1 MMRRLLAI
9 ALLVATFSLTALGA
23 GNGAGLSPLFSHGA
37 GGRALGMG
45 GANVALANDAS
56 SVFWN
61 PATLTALSDRSLS
74 LLYLPLPEGTR
85 YSAAAF
91 GWPTVDYG
99 SFAVAAFL
107 LTTDQIQ
114 RRDNLGRLLGDFS
127 ANQQMYLIGYG
138 KSISSHLAIGATVK
152 LFGESFDNTSAFG
165 AGGDLGIKFTISEY
179 LSLGFNAQNLL
190 APKLRLDRDA
200 ETLPR
205 TLKGGVGMTIPFA
218 GGRNSFAIEVDVD
231 KTEQV
236 DPQIHVG
243 AEVAFLRSYFL
254 RGGYDVDQI
263 NLGAGLH
270 LGFATLGYTYR
281 TQDFFQPQHQVTLD
295 LSLGGSTS
303 SILARREE
311 EKLKSSEKFARQQ
324 REQELAAT
332 LLSARNF
339 YDSGVLDSA
348 QVYYQIAEALTNG
361 ANSEISQRLAEIKHK
376 QSDKL
381 TATVRAGVLAETDS
395 IKAAE
400 LFSELNEAINLKD
413 IEAATLLI
421 DRLRPAFGNDKRFR
435 DGEAS
440 FGALVIDRCDQL
452 NLEAT
457 RMVRENNLA
466 DAAVRYAEILKYD
479 PGNAT
484 ARRNLKAISDQV
496 GTLTLLRS
504 GIEAYQSGDTV
515 SARQSF
521 ESLLTLNPNDSAVIG
536 LLQLLKQQT
545 PTSALAEL
553 QKNEA
558 IWKVYLEGIAKFRE
572 GEYEA
577 AITLWEQ
584 VLAAYPRN
592 TETEKNI
599 QQAKLRIKQNDTT
612 N

>member
-1 MMRRLLAI
+1 MRRLLAI
-9 ALLVATFSLTALGA
+9 ALFAATLSTTVLGA

-45 GANVALANDAS
+45 GANVALANDATG
-56 SVFWN
+56 VFWN
-61 PATLTALSDRSLS
+61 PATLTSLPDRSLS
-74 LLYLPLPEGTR
+74 LLYLPLPEGTK

-127 ANQQMYLIGYG
+127 ANQQMYLLGYG
-138 KSISSHLAIGATVK
+138 KSISRRLAVGATIK
-152 LFGESFDNTSAFG
+152 LYGETFDNTSAYG
-165 AGGDLGIKFTISEY
+165 VGGDMGIKLTISEY
-179 LSLGFNAQNLL
+179 LSFGFNAQNLL
-190 APKLRLDRDA
+190 APKLRLNRDS

-205 TLKGGVGMTIPFA
+205 TLKGGLGVTIPFS
-218 GGRNSFAIEVDVD
+218 GGRNSFAIEADVD
-231 KTEQV
+231 KMAKV
-236 DPQIHVG
+236 DPTIHVG
-243 AEVAFLRSYFL
+243 AELAFQNSYFL

-270 LGFATLGYTYR
+270 LGFATFGYTYR
-281 TQDFFQPQHQVTLD
+281 TQEFFEPQHQVTLD

-303 SILARREE
+303 STLAKREA
-311 EKLKSSEKFARQQ
+311 EKLKSSEEFARKQ
-324 REQELAAT
+324 REQELAIA
-332 LLSARNF
+332 LASARRF
-339 YDSGVLDSA
+339 YSNGTLDSA
-348 QVYYQIAEALTNG
+348 QGYYQVAEALTNG
-361 ANSEISQRLAEIKHK
+361 TNSEVSERLAEIKRK
-376 QSDKL
+376 QSEEL
-381 TATVRAGVLAETDS
+381 TANVRAGVLAESDS
-395 IKAAE
+395 IKAVE
-400 LFSELNEAINLKD
+400 LFSELNEAISLKD
-413 IEAATLLI
+413 IEAASLLI
-421 DRLRPAFGNDKRFR
+421 DRLRPAFGNDNRFR
-435 DGEAS
+435 DGETS
-440 FGALVIDRCDQL
+440 FRSLVSERCDQL
-452 NLEAT
+452 DREAA
-457 RMVRENNLA
+457 RLVRDNNLA

-479 PGNAT
+479 SGNTA
-484 ARRNLKAISDQV
+484 ARRNLARVSDRV

-504 GIEAYQSGDTV
+504 GIEAYQAGDTV

-521 ESLLTLNPNDSAVIG
+521 ERLLTVNPNDSAAVG
-536 LLQLLKQQT
+536 LLQLLRQQT

-577 AITLWEQ
+577 AIKLWEQ
-584 VLAAYPRN
+584 VLAEYPRN

-599 QQAKLRIKQNDTT
+599 QQAKLRLKSNGIT